1 MQSLRY
7 ADPPCQHADAIMP
20 IRYYLSLPD
29 SGTLS
34 AAGNFAFRSQG
45 AEGLAEELQAALRKD
60 ALFQRWRASQED
72 PDAVDPAL
80 GATDPAAT
88 VRGEQHDLKIDLI
101 AITSIPGAILKHRL
115 RLLAGNGWELRDVS
129 NA

>member
-1 MQSLRY
+1 M
-7 ADPPCQHADAIMP
+7 A

-29 SGTLS
+29 PGALR
-34 AAGNFAFRSQG
+34 AAGDFAFRSQG
-45 AEGLAEELQAALRKD
+45 PEGLAAELQAALRED
-60 ALFQRWRASQED
+60 GLFQRWRSAQED

-101 AITSIPGAILKHRL
+101 AITSIPGAILKQRL
-115 RLLAGNGWELRDVS
+115 RLLAGNGWQLRDVT